1 MFDSSHN
8 RDGDSVDFLIVG
20 GGATGSVLGA
30 RLSEDSSVRVLLLEA
45 GPHYAATQHVPED
58 LLDADGSPPRA
69 TSTKPRPRRRTSD
82 QEVHG
87 RARRRQHLYRE
98 HGILGDG
105 VVRLDLGYGAQ
116 VHV

>member
-45 GPHYAATQHVPED
+45 GPDYAVTHDVPED
-58 LLDADGSPPRA
+58 LLDTDGSPRAPRRNHA
-69 TSTKPRPRRRTSD
+69 PRRRTGD
-82 QEVHG
+82 HEVHG
-87 RARRRQHLYRE
+87 RARRRRHLYRE
-98 HGILGDG
+98 HGILG
-105 VVRLDLGYGAQ
+105 
-116 VHV
+116 